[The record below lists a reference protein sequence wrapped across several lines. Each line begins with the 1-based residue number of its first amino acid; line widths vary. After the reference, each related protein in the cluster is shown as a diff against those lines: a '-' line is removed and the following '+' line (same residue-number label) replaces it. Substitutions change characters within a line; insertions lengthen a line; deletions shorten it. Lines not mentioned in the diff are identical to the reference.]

1 LKRVLIVG
9 AGYLGRRV
17 FEWVRRSSNIQVE
30 MTNRN
35 SQAAGRVDFL
45 QRHTF
50 PTMTAFDV
58 VVDCAEAD
66 CQARVE
72 AAQYC
77 LENKI
82 DFIEPSSDSQVTH
95 EFIAKFQQPVSDARI
110 LLGVGL
116 FPGLS
121 TLTAAD
127 AVKGQHGSVEVGV
140 RLNPVSG
147 AGRSTA
153 KLMAALML
161 RDAKVYTNG
170 QPQYIPAMTE
180 APRVIFPSGMCDAL
194 YVDLPDS
201 EVIARLFNL
210 ARSST
215 VISFVPSGFTKTVA
229 KLAQITH
236 RMGAKEKQLVKALI
250 ALSGTLFRTYLLG
263 SRPTRV
269 EITAS
274 AHVNAENG
282 THASMVAVSDGMN
295 AAALAIATALEIEW
309 ARSSANALVFLPDCT
324 GLEEFIQL
332 MRTHAKSELAIDGPH
347 RIPV

>member
-1 LKRVLIVG
+1 
-9 AGYLGRRV
+9 
-17 FEWVRRSSNIQVE
+17 
-30 MTNRN
+30 
-35 SQAAGRVDFL
+35 
-45 QRHTF
+45 
-50 PTMTAFDV
+50 MTAFDV
-58 VVDCAEAD
+58 IVDCAEAD

-82 DFIEPSSDSQVTH
+82 DFVEPSSDSQVTH
-95 EFIAKFQQPVSDARI
+95 EFIAKFQQSASGARI
-110 LLGVGL
+110 LLGVGI

-127 AVKGQHGSVEVGV
+127 AVKRQHASVEVGV

-153 KLMAALML
+153 KLMAALMF
-161 RDAKVYTNG
+161 RDAQVYIDG
-170 QPQYIPAMTE
+170 QAQSIPALTE
-180 APRVIFPSGMCDAL
+180 APQVNFPAGMCDAL

-201 EVIARLFNL
+201 EIIAHLFNA
-210 ARSST
+210 ARSCT

-229 KLAQITH
+229 RMGEITR
-236 RMGAKEKQLVKALI
+236 RMGAREKRLLKAAI

-263 SRPTRV
+263 SRATRV

-274 AHVNAENG
+274 AQVDTENG
-282 THASMVAVSDGMN
+282 TYVSMVAVSDGMN

-309 ARSSANALVFLPDCT
+309 ARSSANALIFLPDCT
-324 GLEEFIQL
+324 GLEEFFQL
-332 MRTHAKSELAIDGPH
+332 MRTRAKSELALDGPH
-347 RIPV
+347 RIQI